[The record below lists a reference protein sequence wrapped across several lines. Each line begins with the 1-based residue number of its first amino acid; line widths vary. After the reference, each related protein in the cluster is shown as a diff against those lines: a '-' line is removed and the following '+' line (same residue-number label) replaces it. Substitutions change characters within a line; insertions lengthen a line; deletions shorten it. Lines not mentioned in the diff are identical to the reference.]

1 MAEDNLNDQAK
12 QYSDKMGDLS
22 AQFKYINR
30 NIEEMGRGLE
40 GSNIAMDLLSESARD
55 LGRSLGENKDI
66 LDKIKEGEIS
76 YSEAKKLQLE
86 AEERANQLS
95 SEREELIKKL
105 ATMSEGADKEKLE
118 AMNRQMKKMEDI
130 AKEEADSL
138 NDASDLAKKGQSR
151 IADGF
156 DKWEV
161 FYLKWGYQMHLKK

>member
-66 LDKIKEGEIS
+66 LDKIKE
-76 YSEAKKLQLE
+76 
-86 AEERANQLS
+86 
-95 SEREELIKKL
+95 
-105 ATMSEGADKEKLE
+105 
-118 AMNRQMKKMEDI
+118 
-130 AKEEADSL
+130 
-138 NDASDLAKKGQSR
+138 
-151 IADGF
+151 
-156 DKWEV
+156 
-161 FYLKWGYQMHLKK
+161 